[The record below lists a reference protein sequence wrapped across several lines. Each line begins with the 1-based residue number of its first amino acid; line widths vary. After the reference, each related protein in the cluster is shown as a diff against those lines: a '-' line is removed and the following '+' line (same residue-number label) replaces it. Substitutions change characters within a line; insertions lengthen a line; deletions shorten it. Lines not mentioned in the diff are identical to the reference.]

1 METQAEEN
9 SMSENAKT
17 PASGRPRYIWELTEV
32 ELEVQLAPGIHAVR
46 QDLFAKGLPVSY
58 IDESCCESESH
69 FVNEY
74 ADGRKYLIE
83 FNSLSRRETVLR
95 QVNG

>member
-1 METQAEEN
+1 
-9 SMSENAKT
+9 MSENAKT
-17 PASGRPRYIWELTEV
+17 PASERPRYIWELTEV

-46 QDLFAKGLPVSY
+46 QELFAKGLPVSY
-58 IDESCCESESH
+58 IDESCCESECQ

-83 FNSLSRRETVLR
+83 FHLLSRRESVIRELH
-95 QVNG
+95 G